1 MCALPAS
8 KAVLIDII
16 TRFAFQPWHSA
27 VEFRRYLYRFMQE
40 LPRIDTLEGVDR
52 TPYNQY
58 DSIILP
64 LVKYLKAQGV
74 DFRYGTSSSQG
85 IASLRLT

>member
-1 MCALPAS
+1 MYTLQLSGRA
-8 KAVLIDII
+8 LIDMM

-40 LPRIDTLEGVDR
+40 LPRIDNLAGVDR

-64 LVKYLKAQGV
+64 LVKYLKARGV
-74 DFRYGTSSSQG
+74 DFKYGRSSSYR
-85 IASLRLT
+85 IASLPLM